1 MSRFRGDKRE
11 MAVLSAFVKFMRG
24 NDYLVASTH
33 EHLASENLTP
43 SQFGVLEALY
53 HLGPMCQKDLGERIL
68 KSPGNMTT
76 VLRNLEKR
84 GLVFRKRSTEDRR
97 YSDVHLTPSGE
108 TLIAD
113 IFPRHLNGVVG
124 AFDGFTDDELAEFG
138 RLCRKLV

>member
-1 MSRFRGDKRE
+1 MSRFRGNKRE

-24 NDYLVASTH
+24 NDHLVASTH
-33 EHLASENLTP
+33 DHLASENLSN

-84 GLVFRKRSTEDRR
+84 GLIYRKRSTEDRR
-97 YSDVHLTPSGE
+97 YSDVHLTSSGE
-108 TLIAD
+108 ALISD
-113 IFPRHLNGVVG
+113 IFPRHLNGLVG
-124 AFDGFTDDELAEFG
+124 AFDSFTDEELAEFG
-138 RLCRKLV
+138 RLCRKLA